1 MCGFWEMVLGKS
13 PVLLLSE
20 IHQETPE
27 GEKEQ
32 QKHSQQPFPRLENNG
47 IFIEQR
53 WLINTLKGVPP
64 AVQQYSLLSDNN
76 LWGQLYKTGIK
87 YQIAIFINNFAF
99 QIQNRK
105 YFKSENR
112 PQLLPFKPN
121 LYDNKYTKKGSQ
133 YIKHLNQ

>member
-1 MCGFWEMVLGKS
+1 M
-13 PVLLLSE
+13 
-20 IHQETPE
+20 
-27 GEKEQ
+27 
-32 QKHSQQPFPRLENNG
+32 
-47 IFIEQR
+47 
-53 WLINTLKGVPP
+53 NTLKGVPP

-99 QIQNRK
+99 PIQNHK

-112 PQLLPFKPN
+112 QLLTFKPN
-121 LYDNKYTKKGSQ
+121 QSYIYDNKYTKKGSQ

>member
-1 MCGFWEMVLGKS
+1 M
-13 PVLLLSE
+13 
-20 IHQETPE
+20 
-27 GEKEQ
+27 
-32 QKHSQQPFPRLENNG
+32 
-47 IFIEQR
+47 
-53 WLINTLKGVPP
+53 NTLKGVPP

-99 QIQNRK
+99 PIQNRK

-112 PQLLPFKPN
+112 PQLLTFKPN
-121 LYDNKYTKKGSQ
+121 QSYIYDNKYTKKGSQ